1 MAEES
6 MSQKFELKYIAE
18 KKNDFTEEIRQ
29 NELMSKKYKK
39 VCTTVNYIEHFLILA
54 SAITGYIS
62 ISTFVSL
69 VGILLGIT
77 SSAVGLKICKITA
90 GLKKSIMQYNSII
103 KKNKRRKKI
112 K

>member
-6 MSQKFELKYIAE
+6 MSQKFELKYIDE
-18 KKNDFTEEIRQ
+18 KKNYFTEEIRQ
-29 NELMSKKYKK
+29 NELMNKKHKK

-54 SAITGYIS
+54 STITGYIS

-69 VGILLGIT
+69 VGILLGIS
-77 SSAVGLKICKITA
+77 SSAVGLKICKITS

-103 KKNKRRKKI
+103 KKKKRRKKI

>member
-6 MSQKFELKYIAE
+6 MSQKFELKYIGE
-18 KKNDFTEEIRQ
+18 KKNYFTEEIRQ

-54 SAITGYIS
+54 STITGYIS

-77 SSAVGLKICKITA
+77 SSAVGLKICKITS
-90 GLKKSIMQYNSII
+90 GLKKSIMQYNLII
-103 KKNKRRKKI
+103 KKKKRRKKI